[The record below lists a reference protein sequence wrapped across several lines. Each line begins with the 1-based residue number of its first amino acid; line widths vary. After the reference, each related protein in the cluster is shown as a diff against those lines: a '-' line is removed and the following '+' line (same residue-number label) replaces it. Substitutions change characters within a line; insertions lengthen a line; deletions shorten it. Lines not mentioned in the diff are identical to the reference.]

1 MRTNYSLDYYIEI
14 TNNLLERII
23 AGEELSIL
31 EYDILKENIR
41 ILYSRVLIAE
51 KQSNAY
57 TELQEGIKDIVSLEK
72 AAKEAEFAIEP
83 QEKIAIEQEERKQE
97 NVEEKEIISDII
109 EGGKIRQEIKQEKGE
124 ETGGNNFISFHI
136 EQKEDIK
143 EALFSLDENSEEKV
157 ESEADVPKMEQ
168 TSDDEFIIE
177 TKFNGSKAVT
187 IAEHL
192 SDISETPITIGD
204 SISVNNNTI
213 GSKISHEKVA
223 SIKSSIGINDKFY
236 FINKLFD
243 GDVKTYNELID
254 KFDNFTS
261 YNDAKIL
268 IQLLINK
275 YSWDIKEEAFTKF
288 ELKIN
293 RKFD

>member
-109 EGGKIRQEIKQEKGE
+109 EGGKIRQEIKQEKGG

-136 EQKEDIK
+136 EQKED
-143 EALFSLDENSEEKV
+143 SCRD
-157 ESEADVPKMEQ
+157 
-168 TSDDEFIIE
+168 
-177 TKFNGSKAVT
+177 
-187 IAEHL
+187 
-192 SDISETPITIGD
+192 
-204 SISVNNNTI
+204 
-213 GSKISHEKVA
+213 
-223 SIKSSIGINDKFY
+223 
-236 FINKLFD
+236 
-243 GDVKTYNELID
+243 
-254 KFDNFTS
+254 
-261 YNDAKIL
+261 
-268 IQLLINK
+268 
-275 YSWDIKEEAFTKF
+275 
-288 ELKIN
+288 
-293 RKFD
+293 R